1 MCVISSKEIEN
12 LIRDIFDPVESVPFF
27 RRNSLF
33 SEGGL
38 ISLTLHIIIQFDPFL
53 QISRDENSIVATGKR
68 IPGQC
73 DRFEFFVLIDIDR
86 GDGEGLECDTFTE
99 LNVVDP

>member
-1 MCVISSKEIEN
+1 MYDLPLKNEN
-12 LIRDIFDPVESVPFF
+12 LIRNIFDPIESGSFF

-33 SEGGL
+33 SERGF
-38 ISLTLHIIIQFDPFL
+38 ISLALHIIIQFDPFL
-53 QISRDENSIVATGKR
+53 QISRDENSIVAARKR

-86 GDGEGLECDTFTE
+86 GDGERIECDTLTE